1 MRDAFRIGSMK
12 FDDEVKKQL
21 DAVVGESYEP
31 PRRWRA
37 TLGKWLAFA
46 VLAVAMSALI
56 MGILD
61 KHVGDAKS
69 HAAQHAPPVP
79 KKPVPVFVVPK

>member
-1 MRDAFRIGSMK
+1 MK

-31 PRRWRA
+31 PRRWSA
-37 TLGKWLAFA
+37 TLVKWLAFA

-69 HAAQHAPPVP
+69 HAAGQAPPAP
-79 KKPVPVFVVPK
+79 KKAVPVFVVPK